1 MTKSDSRSLNF
12 PNLSYIKTDSSPL
25 YVFVFPTTEERICI
39 CLYPNVYFVFWLEI
53 KFFWQVLWGRVQL
66 GRDKS
71 QCHTPGT
78 TSSPLLPIILLR
90 VSLYLLKRY
99 SHVWN
104 KVLKNML
111 CLLEK
116 NYSKKIFC
124 WYATIPLYCDIEFG
138 LKPKP
143 TPLKYSFE
151 EWYLKIRFQNVKQ
164 KLCYFCHEPIPKKL
178 RKMARKMNLTYL
190 PQTSQVGNILTTVE
204 KNCIGSYCLLGEVLA
219 LLLVVIF
226 ILTSLPGK
234 YWF

>member
-1 MTKSDSRSLNF
+1 M
-12 PNLSYIKTDSSPL
+12 
-25 YVFVFPTTEERICI
+25 YVFAFKTTEERICI
-39 CLYPNVYFVFWLEI
+39 SIYHPNVYFVFWLEI

-151 EWYLKIRFQNVKQ
+151 ECYLKIRFQNVKQ

>member
-104 KVLKNML
+104 KVFKKPALSLGKNILKKSFVDM
-111 CLLEK
+111 
-116 NYSKKIFC
+116 
-124 WYATIPLYCDIEFG
+124 PLYRYTVT
-138 LKPKP
+138 LNSV
-143 TPLKYSFE
+143 LS
-151 EWYLKIRFQNVKQ
+151 QN
-164 KLCYFCHEPIPKKL
+164 LL
-178 RKMARKMNLTYL
+178 L
-190 PQTSQVGNILTTVE
+190 SNILLR
-204 KNCIGSYCLLGEVLA
+204 N
-219 LLLVVIF
+219 VIWRYGF
-226 ILTSLPGK
+226 K
-234 YWF
+234 M

>member
-78 TSSPLLPIILLR
+78 TSSPLLPIILLC

-104 KVLKNML
+104 KVKKKPVLSLGIKIHSAKIL
-111 CLLEK
+111 CWSLLLYMHQILFAPTGALCRFWQTTFSFFFFKTVTQDSNCGITAIHTSPCVRTTYINSMQLFAQINATQLTQCKSPNLLE
-116 NYSKKIFC
+116 
-124 WYATIPLYCDIEFG
+124 
-138 LKPKP
+138 
-143 TPLKYSFE
+143 
-151 EWYLKIRFQNVKQ
+151 R
-164 KLCYFCHEPIPKKL
+164 L
-178 RKMARKMNLTYL
+178 RR
-190 PQTSQVGNILTTVE
+190 S
-204 KNCIGSYCLLGEVLA
+204 
-219 LLLVVIF
+219 
-226 ILTSLPGK
+226 
-234 YWF
+234 